1 MVAASPEA
9 PGRPYGGTILP
20 ALRSSNISPGRA
32 PVMSAG
38 MTRESEQVMN
48 NASGYCPSASFRYS
62 PLSKST
68 RVLNVRARSSNA
80 FISAS

>member
-1 MVAASPEA
+1 
-9 PGRPYGGTILP
+9 
-20 ALRSSNISPGRA
+20 
-32 PVMSAG
+32 

-68 RVLNVRARSSNA
+68 RILSVRARSSNA
-80 FISAS
+80 FNSAS